1 VKLSYLSA
9 RPRTEDI
16 LIYASRCAKSQRLI
30 LSLLPSV
37 LNTVYGI
44 GNIDADFFQS
54 SLGLEAGTGK
64 MAVDGRRLVAG
75 PALDGRNG
83 GAVPA
88 GPATG
93 SSRPDGTYLLPLLN
107 IHCLDIYGLCTT
119 I

>member
-1 VKLSYLSA
+1 MGKPVLS
-9 RPRTEDI
+9 R
-16 LIYASRCAKSQRLI
+16 
-30 LSLLPSV
+30 
-37 LNTVYGI
+37 
-44 GNIDADFFQS
+44 DACGEEQAAGPG
-54 SLGLEAGTGK
+54 LGLEAGTGK